1 MPIPNSDRH
10 GVWVNDGS
18 GTPKLI
24 HAAWTNNGGM
34 TAAKEVWINNAGTP
48 TRVFPPRAYVV
59 ELVPI
64 GTRNGD
70 GRFTAVDATSLGVD
84 QGANDW
90 NNGNWN
96 ALWGGMYN
104 SNGESSTTYA
114 FRRWDRY
121 NAVGHYDFSL
131 PNKVRRTTAT
141 GAGAGSV
148 GQGHG
153 GLWKNLLQ
161 TSPYDPNDNRTHSP
175 FVVIEP
181 GSKILCIRACFTK
194 SFSQGSGEDGSTPVS
209 SIGLYSGN
217 DSYFGNS
224 VATSSY
230 NWTTTVTNDIPSNG
244 GEDGTGIASG
254 IFVNSS
260 ANNTLYTGFGMAYGK
275 GYGCRFGLS
284 TDLFGTTSLN
294 TGTWMS
300 AKNYGSSPTS
310 TFYGYG
316 DNDTKLTVAATSPS
330 VTITAVPYTLPAPN
344 VAGHVGWKYIQFD
357 ADDSAASTGSV
368 WQNYNINTTEYNTA
382 VWAACNTSLG
392 STLFLVIPP

>member
-1 MPIPNSDRH
+1 MTIPNSDRH
-10 GVWVNDGS
+10 GFWVNNN
-18 GTPKLI
+18 GTPQLI
-24 HAAWTNNGGM
+24 HAAWVNNNGTP

-59 ELVPI
+59 ELVPV
-64 GTRNGD
+64 GTRNGV
-70 GRFTAVDATSLGVD
+70 GKFTAVDATSLGVE

-96 ALWGGMYN
+96 AIWGGMYN

-114 FRRWDRY
+114 FRRWDKY
-121 NAVGHYDFSL
+121 DSVGHYNFSTA
-131 PNKVRRTTAT
+131 NNVRRTTAT
-141 GAGAGSV
+141 GTAV
-148 GQGHG
+148 GLGHG
-153 GLWKNLLQ
+153 GLWKTLLQ
-161 TSPYDPNDNRTHSP
+161 TSPYNPNDKTTHSP

-209 SIGLYSGN
+209 SICLYSG
-217 DSYFGNS
+217 DASYFGNT

-230 NWTTTVTNDIPSNG
+230 NWTSTVTNDIPVNG
-244 GEDGTGIASG
+244 GEDGGGNVGRIS
-254 IFVNSS
+254 VNST
-260 ANNTLYTGFGMAYGK
+260 ATNALFTGLGMAYGK

-316 DNDTKLTVAATSPS
+316 DNDTKLTGVPTSPS
-330 VTITAVPYTLPAPN
+330 ATITAVPYTLPAPT

-357 ADDSAASTGSV
+357 ADDSTPTTGSV
-368 WQNYNINTTEYNTA
+368 WQNYNINTTQYDTA
-382 VWAACNTSLG
+382 AWAACNTSLG

>member
-10 GVWVNDGS
+10 GLWINDGS
-18 GTPKLI
+18 ATPKLA

-34 TAAKEVWINNAGTP
+34 TAAKEIWINNAGTH
-48 TRVFPPRAYVV
+48 TRVWPPRAYVV

-64 GTRNGD
+64 GTRNGS
-70 GRFTAVDATSLGVD
+70 GKFTAVDTATLNVN
-84 QGANDW
+84 QGSSDPNW

-96 ALWGGMYN
+96 AIWGGMYN
-104 SNGESSTTYA
+104 PAGESSTTYA
-114 FRRWDRY
+114 FRRWDKY
-121 NAVGHYDFSL
+121 DSVGHYNFST
-131 PNKVRRTTAT
+131 PNNVRRTTAT
-141 GAGAGSV
+141 GTAV

-153 GLWKNLLQ
+153 GLWKTLLQ
-161 TSPYDPNDNRTHSP
+161 TSPYNLNDKTTHSP

-194 SFSQGSGEDGSTPVS
+194 TYSQNEDEAGSTPVS
-209 SIGLYSGN
+209 SICLYSGN
-217 DSYFGNS
+217 ASYFGNS

-230 NWTTTVTNDIPSNG
+230 NWVQTVSNDIPVSG
-244 GEDGTGIASG
+244 GEDGGGNAGRIS
-254 IFVNSS
+254 VNST
-260 ANNTLYTGFGMAYGK
+260 ANNTLFTGLGMAYGK
-275 GYGCRFGLS
+275 GLGCRFGLA

-316 DNDTKLTVAATSPS
+316 DNDTKFNGLPTSPS
-330 VTITAVPYTLPAPN
+330 ATTNAVPFTLPVPTG
-344 VAGHVGWKYIQFD
+344 VGHVGWKYIQFD
-357 ADDSAASTGSV
+357 ADDSTITRGSV
-368 WQNYNINTTEYNTA
+368 WQNYNINTKTYDTTA
-382 VWAACNTSLG
+382 WAACNTSLG